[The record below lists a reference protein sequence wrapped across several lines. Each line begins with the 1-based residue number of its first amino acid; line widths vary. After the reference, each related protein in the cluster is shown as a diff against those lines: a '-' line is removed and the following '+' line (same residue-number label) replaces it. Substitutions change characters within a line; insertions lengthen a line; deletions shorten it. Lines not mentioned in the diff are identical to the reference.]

1 MKRTTK
7 NLLRAGVALMALQA
21 GGFWLSAGDISD
33 NNIAVYQCAEAA
45 SKVKAD
51 KDGYVPKIATVQPQT
66 KIDLNSLTIPQ
77 DVTAADAQAT
87 PKTVALLKYLHG
99 IAGSGNI
106 LYGHQNDMHRKV
118 GKKLPT
124 DSDTFDLTGDYP
136 AVVGVDGLALT
147 GNELELT
154 PEERA
159 SGMTLAKKLA
169 KAAIKAD
176 RQGAIVTMSCHM
188 PNFAKVAQREKIDGK
203 YDYRGY
209 SPNVTDGNVVTRI
222 LPGGDLNEVF
232 NGYLD
237 LVAEFD
243 GYLQEA
249 DVPLLFRPFHENSG
263 SWFWWGSGHCTPQEF
278 RQLFKYTE
286 KYFQS
291 KGLHNMLYVYSPG
304 GGETK
309 SEGDYELTWP
319 GNSYIDIAGLD
330 MYHRDPERGDGWLQD
345 EFEPAMTIVEK
356 FAKSHHKVAA
366 MTETG
371 ILCGNSAMSKKGVGY
386 KEWFTDA
393 SKIMAKHHMTYFM
406 TWSNFDETNFD
417 QPYMIDENRGH
428 EMINNFIDF
437 YNEPYTVFAKQN
449 ADYSTIK

>member
-1 MKRTTK
+1 M
-7 NLLRAGVALMALQA
+7 
-21 GGFWLSAGDISD
+21 
-33 NNIAVYQCAEAA
+33 
-45 SKVKAD
+45 KAD

-124 DSDTFDLTGDYP
+124 DSDTFDLTDDYP

-159 SGMTLAKKLA
+159 SGMTLTKKLA

-286 KYFQS
+286 MYFQS

-319 GNSYIDIAGLD
+319 GNNYIDIAGLD

-345 EFEPAMTIVEK
+345 EFEPVMTIVEK

-393 SKIMAKHHMTYFM
+393 SKIMAKHHMAYFM